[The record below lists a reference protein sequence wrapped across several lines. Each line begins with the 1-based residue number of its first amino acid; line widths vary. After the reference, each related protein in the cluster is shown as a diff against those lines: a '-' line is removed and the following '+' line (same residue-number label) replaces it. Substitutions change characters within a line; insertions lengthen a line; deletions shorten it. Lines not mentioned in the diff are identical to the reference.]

1 MSLTKDFIFSLS
13 LNIVQ
18 QLELRPEGS
27 NWKLSLLE
35 RGERQSGQGTLYI
48 RRETLSQ
55 IFNRDETNARV

>member
-1 MSLTKDFIFSLS
+1 MSLTKDFVLSLS
-13 LNIVQ
+13 INILQ

-48 RRETLSQ
+48 RREMLNQ
-55 IFNRDETNARV
+55 IFNRETNARV

>member
-1 MSLTKDFIFSLS
+1 MSLTKDFVLSLS
-13 LNIVQ
+13 INISQ

-48 RRETLSQ
+48 RREMLSQ
-55 IFNRDETNARV
+55 IFNRETNARV

>member
-1 MSLTKDFIFSLS
+1 MSLTKDFIFILS
-13 LNIVQ
+13 INILQ

-48 RRETLSQ
+48 RREMLNQ
-55 IFNRDETNARV
+55 IFNRETNARV